1 MNLGQVHSPL
11 YEYKPVA
18 MARFATEKRSYTCRR
33 DLLGTYDQR
42 RPVIRVPL
50 QRVLW
55 ETLEAATLPLTMAQ
69 IYTASGYAWT
79 DKARNEA
86 RVFMARWRKN
96 GWLAHSGPVTGFA
109 YSIRGRA

>member
-1 MNLGQVHSPL
+1 MNLAQVHSPL
-11 YEYKPVA
+11 YEYAPVA
-18 MARFATEKRSYTCRR
+18 MARFATAKATYSKKR

-50 QRVLW
+50 QGVLW
-55 ETLEAATLPLTMAQ
+55 KTLEAATTPLTMTQ

-86 RVFMARWRKN
+86 RVFVARWRKN